1 MTDLQQETAPRATTI
16 DAALAGAIECISHK
30 KFGLAVVGMLLLTQA
45 QAPAWM
51 IFGMGAVAIGAEL
64 VLDLGRHIFPGRS
77 GPVASDER
85 PVTGDGHD
93 Q

>member
-1 MTDLQQETAPRATTI
+1 MTDLQQDERPRAATI

-64 VLDLGRHIFPGRS
+64 VLDLGRHIFPGRPPA
-77 GPVASDER
+77 GTSDER
-85 PVTGDGHD
+85 QGTSDEHD